1 MMRYLVAF
9 ALSFSWMI
17 SFAQNPLEK
26 EGWELTF
33 NDEFNNHKLDREKW
47 QDHYYWGGRSNNDG
61 LTYFG
66 VNQFQFSDSSLLIV
80 AEKKVSKDTIPY
92 TSGMIDCN
100 RSFKQQYGYFEIRS
114 KNPNLQN
121 KN

>member
-1 MMRYLVAF
+1 MMRYLVVF
-9 ALSFSWMI
+9 ALSFNLMI

-100 RSFKQQYGYFEIRS
+100 RSFKQQYGYFE
-114 KNPNLQN
+114 
-121 KN
+121 